1 MVFNTFKLIAI
12 VGLISIIAGSLM
24 ISGKRK
30 FRRRY
35 TYPLLIIGGICLE
48 IYSIYIRDVIF
59 IILQAVFIIS
69 AIYGLIRIHEKY
81 HKHINK
87 KGKLNVK

>member
-1 MVFNTFKLIAI
+1 MAFNIYYIIAIIGLLSIISGTLLIA
-12 VGLISIIAGSLM
+12 
-24 ISGKRK
+24 GKRK

-48 IYSIYIRDVIF
+48 IYSIHIQDIIF

-69 AIYGLIRIHEKY
+69 AIYGLIKLHEKY
-81 HKHINK
+81 HKHENK
-87 KGKLNVK
+87 